1 MTAVSYLPQIAQ
13 LIMGIVGGGVLG
25 TWLTHKR
32 LGPKST
38 AEARQITAAA
48 IDKDWARFER
58 EISRLVKRL
67 ETAEDIAERARRG
80 QRECEEREIELK
92 GRVAKLE
99 AVNAGR
105 GEIRQRA
112 AEVVAA
118 DRAVEA
124 ERRKP

>member
-1 MTAVSYLPQIAQ
+1 MTIASYLPQIAQ

-58 EISRLVKRL
+58 EIDRLVKRV
-67 ETAEDIAERARRG
+67 EKAEDEASSAKRG
-80 QRECEEREIELK
+80 QRECEQREIALQA
-92 GRVAKLE
+92 RIALLE
-99 AVNAGR
+99 AVNDSR

-112 AEVVAA
+112 QEVISA
-118 DRAVEA
+118 DRAAEA
-124 ERRKP
+124 SKREV

>member
-1 MTAVSYLPQIAQ
+1 MTVASYLPQIAQ

-58 EISRLVKRL
+58 EIDRLVKRV
-67 ETAEDIAERARRG
+67 EQAEDDASAAKLAT
-80 QRECEEREIELK
+80 QECERREIALQA
-92 GRVAKLE
+92 RIAMLE
-99 AVNAGR
+99 AVNEGR
-105 GEIRQRA
+105 GQIRQRA
-112 AEVVAA
+112 QEVISA
-118 DRAVEA
+118 DRASEA
-124 ERRKP
+124 SRREV